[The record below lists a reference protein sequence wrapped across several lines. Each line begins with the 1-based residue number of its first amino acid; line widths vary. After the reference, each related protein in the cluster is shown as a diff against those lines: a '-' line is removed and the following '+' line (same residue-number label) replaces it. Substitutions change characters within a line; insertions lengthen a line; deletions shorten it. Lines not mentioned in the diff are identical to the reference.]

1 MLSGGGPEG
10 LAFVGCLRHLEG
22 AGMLGRLR
30 TVVGCSAGALVGLM
44 VVVGLESAEIAAW
57 ACRGIDDGAL
67 SDVDIDGV
75 LPFLMM
81 RRLGLDSGERVVESI
96 RAALRSSPLPLLRG
110 RDDATFLELAKAT
123 GRDFVVGV
131 TNLDTCK
138 RELLSVDTTPNL
150 SVVTAIRMSISVPFL
165 FTPVLYNGCM
175 YADGALLDFCPIDHI
190 RHSGTATSSLVLKMN
205 FGCVSTDSVKRGEPP
220 DLMTY
225 IGLLARA
232 VLSSSIERPGMP
244 ADVTCVKVVEIPELN
259 VGWALSMDTLSMT
272 LGGGG
277 ATEEAVERFLRH
289 GEVIMAS
296 ALLSTT

>member
-1 MLSGGGPEG
+1 
-10 LAFVGCLRHLEG
+10 
-22 AGMLGRLR
+22 MLGRLR

-44 VVVGLESAEIAAW
+44 VVVGLKSAEIASW
-57 ACRGIDDGAL
+57 ACRGIDDGTL

-138 RELLSVDTTPNL
+138 RELLSVDTTPDL

-165 FTPVLYNGCM
+165 FTPVLYQGCM

-190 RHSGTATSSLVLKMN
+190 RHSGTATSSLVLKLN
-205 FGCVSTDSVKRGEPP
+205 FGCGLTASGRGERREPP

-277 ATEEAVERFLRH
+277 ATAEAVERFLRH
-289 GEVIMAS
+289 GEAIMAS
-296 ALLSTT
+296 ALLSTIT